1 MSARRLDR
9 IDKQILKE
17 LVEDG
22 RKSTVEVAD
31 KVGLSS
37 TPCGRRIHQLE
48 NDGFITGYSANL
60 SPKALGLNICVLI
73 TVRLSRHAPDG
84 HEQFIREIENHPEV
98 SEYILVAGNYD
109 YLLRV
114 WVEDTDALTSFVAN
128 VLQGIPSVSET
139 STMLVLKQS
148 GDLVKLPW

>member
-1 MSARRLDR
+1 MSARKLDR
-9 IDKQILKE
+9 IDKKILKE
-17 LVEDG
+17 LIEDG

-37 TPCGRRIHQLE
+37 TPCGRRIRQLE
-48 NDGFITGYSANL
+48 DGGFIKGYTVNL
-60 SPKALGLNICVLI
+60 NPTALGLNICVLI
-73 TVRLSRHAPDG
+73 TVKLNRHAPDG
-84 HEQFIREIENHPEV
+84 HKQFIHEIESHPEV

-114 WVEDTDALTSFVAN
+114 WVEDTDALTRFVAN

-148 GDLVKLPW
+148 GGLMNLPW

>member
-1 MSARRLDR
+1 MSARKLDR

-17 LVEDG
+17 LIEDG

-37 TPCGRRIHQLE
+37 TPCGRRIRQLE
-48 NDGFITGYSANL
+48 DDGFITGYSANL

-73 TVRLSRHAPDG
+73 TVKLNRHAPDG
-84 HEQFIREIENHPEV
+84 HEQFIREIESHPEV

-114 WVEDTDALTSFVAN
+114 WVEDTDALTRFVAN

-148 GDLVKLPW
+148 GGLMNLPW